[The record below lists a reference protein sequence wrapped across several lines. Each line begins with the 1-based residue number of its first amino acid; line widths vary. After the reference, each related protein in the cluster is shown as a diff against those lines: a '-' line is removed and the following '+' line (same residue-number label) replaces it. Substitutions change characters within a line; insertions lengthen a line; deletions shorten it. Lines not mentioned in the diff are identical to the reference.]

1 MRDIIH
7 YRFLFHT
14 LIGYRQ
20 RQFNNEDRSC
30 TLLALHLNRSTKQS
44 DKTFGDRQTKTVA
57 IGIILICSTLE
68 WYIYAFHHI
77 FGDADSRIAY
87 LHCQPAILIRS
98 LETYISL
105 GCEFDSI
112 GDEIVDDTLYL
123 VLITLY
129 RDICIC
135 VAMLELQSLLLY
147 QV

>member
-7 YRFLFHT
+7 YHFLFHT

-20 RQFNNEDRSC
+20 RQFNSEDRSC

-77 FGDADSRIAY
+77 FGDPDSRIAY

-105 GCEFDSI
+105 GCEFDGI
-112 GDEIVDDTLYL
+112 GNEIVDYTPHFVPIALYCN
-123 VLITLY
+123 
-129 RDICIC
+129 ICIG
-135 VAMLELQSLLLY
+135 VAMFEL
-147 QV
+147 